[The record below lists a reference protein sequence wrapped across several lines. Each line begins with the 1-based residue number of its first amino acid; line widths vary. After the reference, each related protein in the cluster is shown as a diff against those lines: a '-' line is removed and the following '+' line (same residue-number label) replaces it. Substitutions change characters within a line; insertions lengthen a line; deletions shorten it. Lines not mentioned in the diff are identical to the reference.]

1 MDLREM
7 GDEHVVNIDENA
19 KSAWPPW
26 KHLLEDLADA
36 QPPPSSI
43 KLAYKNLGDAG
54 ACRLAELL
62 KGALRSITVLDLS
75 CTSIGSSGATAI
87 ASAVGTHESL
97 RALDMSSNA
106 VTDGGALAFAECLK
120 TNTTLQSLCLHACLI
135 GDKGAT
141 ALADAL
147 QTNSTLLEL
156 NLRQNYIDDDGA
168 ARLASLIQSS
178 QTLRVLDVQ
187 SNSYKRNGKAALAQA
202 WAANPRVDRSMPLAV
217 SYGGEE
223 GSKAPSVV
231 GMCCAC
237 VRCCL
242 REGA

>member
-1 MDLREM
+1 MLVESIVLTSLIRRQ
-7 GDEHVVNIDENA
+7 
-19 KSAWPPW
+19 
-26 KHLLEDLADA
+26 DLADA

-120 TNTTLQSLCLHACLI
+120 TNTYFPPCIL
-135 GDKGAT
+135 
-141 ALADAL
+141 
-147 QTNSTLLEL
+147 NS
-156 NLRQNYIDDDGA
+156 NPLR
-168 ARLASLIQSS
+168 
-178 QTLRVLDVQ
+178 
-187 SNSYKRNGKAALAQA
+187 
-202 WAANPRVDRSMPLAV
+202 
-217 SYGGEE
+217 
-223 GSKAPSVV
+223 
-231 GMCCAC
+231 
-237 VRCCL
+237 
-242 REGA
+242 